1 MEPGSRVRPLGAAAG
16 LLVLAGLGVLPMTA
30 HAQKAPTPAVED
42 VLKLAGDYLAKYST
56 QVSGFEAEELYVQR
70 EVSGGQLTST
80 RQIKSDFY
88 LFGEGGHVLNF
99 RDVFDVV
106 GSQVRPHEHRL
117 VKLFENPNTT
127 TLQQAQ
133 QIEDAGMQ
141 QFNRELQSIPKS
153 TGALEY
159 ITKANQDRSTFKIES
174 VKKMGDAQV
183 AILKFNET
191 GTPRI
196 LETPDHAPGSGR
208 FTVDLAT
215 GVIRQTE
222 FLLTAKMGGG
232 AGVDLRVVVVY
243 SLDPKIGVWLP
254 ASTDEHYNF
263 TFNTAGS
270 NQATAMGSA
279 QGGAAS
285 QTAAFE
291 GRASF
296 SKWHKAGS

>member
-1 MEPGSRVRPLGAAAG
+1 MNPRSRVPLLVAAG
-16 LLVLAGLGVLPMTA
+16 SLVFAGLSLVPVTVR
-30 HAQKAPTPAVED
+30 AQKTPTPTVED
-42 VLKLAGDYLAKYST
+42 VLKLAGEYLGKYSA

-70 EVSGGQLTST
+70 EVSGGTLTST

-88 LFGEGGHVLNF
+88 LFGEGGHVMNF

-117 VKLFENPNTT
+117 VKLFETPTAA
-127 TLQQAQ
+127 TLQEAQ
-133 QIEDAGMQ
+133 QLEDAGMQ
-141 QFNRELQSIPKS
+141 HFNRELQSIPKS

-159 ITKANQDRSTFKIES
+159 ITKSNQDRSTFKVES

-196 LETPDHAPGSGR
+196 LETPDHTPATGR

-222 FLLTAKMGGG
+222 FLLTAKMSGG
-232 AGVDLRVVVVY
+232 AGVDMRVVVVY

-263 TFNTAGS
+263 SFNTAGS
-270 NQATAMGSA
+270 NQATTMGSGSYN
-279 QGGAAS
+279 QS
-285 QTAAFE
+285 AAFE

-296 SKWHKAGS
+296 SKWHK